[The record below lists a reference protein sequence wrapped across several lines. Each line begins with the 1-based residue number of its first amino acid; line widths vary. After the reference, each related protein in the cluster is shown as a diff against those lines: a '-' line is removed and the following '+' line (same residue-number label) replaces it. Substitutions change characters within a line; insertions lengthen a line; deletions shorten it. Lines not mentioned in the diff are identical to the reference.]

1 MSPSEW
7 FGKNERFDRLH
18 CFCKEHSLWDD
29 YFPSNRI
36 KELTSDFK
44 DSQLMQRSFSS
55 TQVKFGNFCSQ
66 VKELDWR
73 IWKNPQEDL
82 MKSTGGFGEI
92 HVRILRHRRVE

>member
-18 CFCKEHSLWDD
+18 RFCKEHSLWDD

-44 DSQLMQRSFSS
+44 DSQLLQRSFSS
-55 TQVKFGNFCSQ
+55 TQVKCGNFCRE
-66 VKELDWR
+66 VWELLQSSLGTSAE
-73 IWKNPQEDL
+73 KFGNL
-82 MKSTGGFGEI
+82 TGGFGKI
-92 HVRILRHRRVE
+92 HRRI